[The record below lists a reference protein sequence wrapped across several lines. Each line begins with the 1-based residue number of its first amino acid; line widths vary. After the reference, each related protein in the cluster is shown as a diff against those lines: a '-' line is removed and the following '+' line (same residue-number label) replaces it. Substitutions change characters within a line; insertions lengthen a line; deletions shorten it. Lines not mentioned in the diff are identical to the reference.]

1 MPKSFA
7 FASARMM
14 ALAVAIAGMSSV
26 SAAESLRV
34 CSDPDNLPFSKSEGP
49 SRGLYIDLAELV
61 GRHLGLPVEYV
72 WYLTFNQRRALRNS
86 MDGCDAYFALPASPD
101 YKVAGAD
108 RTKPFLDVRYAVV
121 AKPGFR
127 IATMEDLKGRTIG
140 VTFNSPPHVYLSMME
155 GVTLKSFRTPE
166 EVIAAIESGEAE
178 AGVLWGPLAGYLNQM
193 RYNNAWQL
201 TPVSGKGLG
210 GQIAVAV
217 PKGKEALKAKIDD
230 ALIELRPQI
239 EELQKKYGF
248 PVGTPVALDATTS
261 WQAIS
266 AHVAAGRSPV
276 ARRSQAAGLA
286 PVMNAAASAAT
297 TEDLGRYMRR
307 VADTTGVEPFRA
319 MFNSRCAH
327 CHSQNGA
334 SPQPE
339 RDLRRLSSRYGDN
352 WRDVAKTTITNGRT
366 DYGMPAWGP
375 SLSGEEIDNLL
386 RYLET
391 IQKKP
396 Q

>member
-14 ALAVAIAGMSSV
+14 ALAVAIAGMSSI

-61 GRHLGLPVEYV
+61 GRHLGLPVDYV

-86 MDGCDAYFALPASPD
+86 MDGCDAYFALPANPD

-108 RTKPFLDVRYAVV
+108 RTQPFLDVRYAVV
-121 AKPGFR
+121 ARPGF
-127 IATMEDLKGRTIG
+127 AVNTMGDLKGRTIG
-140 VTFNSPPHVYLSMME
+140 VTFNSPPHVYLSTID
-155 GVTLKSFRTPE
+155 GFKVKSFRTPE
-166 EVIAAIESGEAE
+166 EVIAAIEAGEVE
-178 AGVLWGPLAGYLNQM
+178 AGMLWGPLAGYLNQT

-217 PKGKEALKAKIDD
+217 PKGKEALKAKIEG

-248 PVGTPVALDATTS
+248 PVGTPVALEATTS

-266 AHVAAGRSPV
+266 AHVAAGSAPVTRKSP
-276 ARRSQAAGLA
+276 QAA
-286 PVMNAAASAAT
+286 VMKAAAAASS
-297 TEDLGRYMRR
+297 TEDMRRYLRR

-339 RDLRRLSSRYGDN
+339 RDLRRLSNRYGDN
-352 WRDVAKTTITNGRT
+352 WREVAKTTITTGRQ